1 MIYHFQI
8 CFDSK
13 NVIFFLDF
21 KVLRQPNDRLGVKI
35 VDALLVPD
43 LLFLF
48 LIFVAYG
55 SMSWVV
61 GLLQALKL
69 HKLSPAQGPC
79 THTLNEQKAVMDNV
93 ICSRP
98 FYVNRL
104 SLRCTN
110 YESVLLIL
118 HNKNPERI
126 GTQIFQIKVHANLQH
141 KIHQPSK
148 QITKRN
154 CYLSVPLT
162 LSFIFCCYSYI
173 YFRFIISSGL
183 SIHLTTV
190 FAPPNPNVGLRLFEE
205 VLYRVLNMNSW
216 NCSC

>member
-1 MIYHFQI
+1 M
-8 CFDSK
+8 D
-13 NVIFFLDF
+13 NVLY
-21 KVLRQPNDRLGVKI
+21 
-35 VDALLVPD
+35 VPD
-43 LLFLF
+43 LFMLTGYHC
-48 LIFVAYG
+48 VA
-55 SMSWVV
+55 
-61 GLLQALKL
+61 
-69 HKLSPAQGPC
+69 P
-79 THTLNEQKAVMDNV
+79 TT
-93 ICSRP
+93 R
-98 FYVNRL
+98 
-104 SLRCTN
+104 
-110 YESVLLIL
+110 VLLIL
-118 HNKNPERI
+118 HNKNSERI

-141 KIHQPSK
+141 KIHQPSI

-216 NCSC
+216 NCSGWLCISNYSKKILAECKVIEKDEIICCHIKCCIQLLQN